1 MKNFNS
7 VLDEYIEY
15 QILYLKPTTILNLK
29 RNINKH
35 IKPLFYDKLINEIN
49 DDDYLNWQKYIKEL
63 NYSEGFNDRI
73 HSIIKGIF
81 LYMNGR
87 YNIENIPIKHKI
99 YQIIMLNLK
108 KKVFGINENL
118 KNL

>member
-1 MKNFNS
+1 MGVYVKNFNS

-35 IKPLFYDKLINEIN
+35 IKPLFYNKLINEIN

-73 HSIIKGIF
+73 HGIIKGIF

-87 YNIENIPIKHKI
+87 YNIENIPIKHKNI
-99 YQIIMLNLK
+99 SNYNVK
-108 KKVFGINENL
+108 FKEKCVWN
-118 KNL
+118 KR